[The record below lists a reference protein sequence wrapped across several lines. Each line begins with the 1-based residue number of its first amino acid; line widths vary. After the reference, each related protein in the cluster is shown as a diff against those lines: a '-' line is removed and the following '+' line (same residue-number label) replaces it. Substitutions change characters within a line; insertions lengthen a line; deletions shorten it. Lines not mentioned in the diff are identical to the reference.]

1 MLETIIKDGIKMLK
15 TIIDIMGYEQL
26 LLLGLALL
34 LGVIVSVIKWTLIIN
49 FLRGGRKW
57 DWKMDYMIFM

>member
-26 LLLGLALL
+26 LILGLALL
-34 LGVIVSVIKWTLIIN
+34 LGVILSVIKWTIIIN
-49 FLRGGRKW
+49 FLRGGKRW
-57 DWKMDYMIFM
+57 E